1 MRNIIYIFFFIG
13 TLVHAQV
20 EMNPTEAA
28 DLKLKVKSQAAKI
41 NTLQSDFIQ
50 YKHLDFLANDIET
63 SGKLV
68 FKSPD
73 IVKWEYT
80 KPFNY
85 SVLFKDKTLFINN
98 EGSKSDLDV
107 GSSDLFK
114 QLNGL
119 IVNSI
124 KGDMFDEN
132 QFTITYFKNESNSVV
147 HSVSKDKKFSKYIKA
162 FHITF
167 NAEGEVIELKMIEP
181 TDDYTRIIFSNRT
194 VNTPIADAVFTH

>member
-1 MRNIIYIFFFIG
+1 MRNIIYIFFLIG
-13 TLVHAQV
+13 TLASAQV
-20 EMNPTEAA
+20 KMSQAEAE
-28 DLKLKVKSQAAKI
+28 DLKLKVKSQAATI
-41 NTLQSDFIQ
+41 HTLQSDFIQ

-80 KPFNY
+80 EPFNY

-98 EGSKSDLDV
+98 EGNKSDLDV

-124 KGDMFDEN
+124 KGDMFDED
-132 QFTITYFKNESNSVV
+132 QFTITYFKDTSNSVV
-147 HSVSKDKKFSKYIKA
+147 HSVSKDEKFSKYIKA

-194 VNTPIADAVFTH
+194 VNTPIADAVFAH